1 MRYSPSPTLSNFLFR
16 RYENASRSVRIAY
29 MAISMT
35 VFDDA
40 QKNYELRGENGVEAI
55 YCTHIAKPGQFILN
69 CH

>member
-1 MRYSPSPTLSNFLFR
+1 
-16 RYENASRSVRIAY
+16 
-29 MAISMT
+29 MAVPMT

>member
-1 MRYSPSPTLSNFLFR
+1 
-16 RYENASRSVRIAY
+16 

-55 YCTHIAKPGQFILN
+55 YCTHIAKPGQFIFAIDSL
-69 CH
+69 CRQLVGSC